1 MRVGAAAPAGGPR
14 KRWRP
19 PPRHTFWRGGA
30 WPAVCCG
37 AREPKRGPPWA
48 ESRRQPAACA
58 RGARG
63 VGCWNGRGRKNCRNY
78 HQWGGQHHT
87 RPPAPRTAR
96 GPPRPRLRTM
106 RSRPAAAVLAV
117 RAWQVAAAGRAARS
131 RRRRRPPPLLPT
143 TPPRQHH
150 PPTRAGVFS
159 CRVSPTR
166 RARLGAP
173 PPPPRT
179 STAPAAHPARGA
191 DTGPRCPTADAARR
205 HRCAAGRVARLAA
218 AATRRC
224 LAAAAR
230 TAGGGEEGGFPTSVA
245 PWSCCRSRSPLP
257 SPPPPPPSSM
267 EAAAATG
274 AAVLVGG
281 PAGRNRGRRR
291 QGQSPSWRAR
301 PLGRLCLVLRR
312 SHFRAGQR
320 RCRSGGWCGGG
331 SGHPAAGLD
340 VLGCLSRAFF
350 LVVAISTPRCP
361 LRATLLPPS
370 KLRQLRPVIP
380 VRRGTKLPQHKRDA
394 APPIC
399 KQHRACTRVQ
409 ASRGACGDNPLPVAV
424 AG

>member
-1 MRVGAAAPAGGPR
+1 MAGRVLWGAGT
-14 KRWRP
+14 K
-19 PPRHTFWRGGA
+19 
-30 WPAVCCG
+30 
-37 AREPKRGPPWA
+37 KGPPMGGIASPARGVRPRGTRRWA
-48 ESRRQPAACA
+48 GMGAVGRTAVITTNGVGNTTHAHLLRARRGAPLGRGSGRCAADRPLPFWLCA
-58 RGARG
+58 RGR
-63 VGCWNGRGRKNCRNY
+63 W
-78 HQWGGQHHT
+78 
-87 RPPAPRTAR
+87 PRR
-96 GPPRPRLRTM
+96 DERR
-106 RSRPAAAVLAV
+106 AAAVAADPPPSSSPQLRRASTTRRLV
-117 RAWQVAAAGRAARS
+117 RVFFRAAYRPRAARDS
-131 RRRRRPPPLLPT
+131 ARRPPHRGPARHPRRTPRAARTPGPGVRQPT
-143 TPPRQHH
+143 RPAVTAVRRGAWRDSRPPRRGAASLQLH
-150 PPTRAGVFS
+150 
-159 CRVSPTR
+159 
-166 RARLGAP
+166 ARLGG
-173 PPPPRT
+173 
-179 STAPAAHPARGA
+179 ARG
-191 DTGPRCPTADAARR
+191 
-205 HRCAAGRVARLAA
+205 
-218 AATRRC
+218 
-224 LAAAAR
+224 
-230 TAGGGEEGGFPTSVA
+230 GGFPTSVA
-245 PWSCCRSRSPLP
+245 PRSCCRSRSPLP